1 MADEKENK
9 EQIKKELQQE
19 LKQSA
24 GTTVTG
30 NQLLIAIIF
39 LPVVMV
45 WLFLAARI
53 IWSAT
58 SNPETLDS
66 IEGLLTALAVLT
78 IPVSMGL
85 QEMFKA
91 FGNDS
96 KPPPVPPAKGEE

>member
-1 MADEKENK
+1 MADEEKDV
-9 EQIKKELQQE
+9 KKPE
-19 LKQSA
+19 KTGGDA

-30 NQLLIAIIF
+30 NQLLVAIIF

-58 SNPETLDS
+58 SNPETLNA

-78 IPVSMGL
+78 IPVSLGL
-85 QEMFKA
+85 NEMFKA
-91 FGNDS
+91 YSSESANKKKDD
-96 KPPPVPPAKGEE
+96 

>member
-1 MADEKENK
+1 MVDEKENK
-9 EQIKKELQQE
+9 EKLKKELQQE
-19 LKQSA
+19 IKQSA

>member
-1 MADEKENK
+1 MSEPEEEEKK
-9 EQIKKELQQE
+9 PKKT
-19 LKQSA
+19 SGDA

-58 SNPETLDS
+58 SNPETLNA

-78 IPVSMGL
+78 IPVSLGL
-85 QEMFKA
+85 NEMFKA
-91 FGNDS
+91 YSSESGMKKKDD
-96 KPPPVPPAKGEE
+96 E